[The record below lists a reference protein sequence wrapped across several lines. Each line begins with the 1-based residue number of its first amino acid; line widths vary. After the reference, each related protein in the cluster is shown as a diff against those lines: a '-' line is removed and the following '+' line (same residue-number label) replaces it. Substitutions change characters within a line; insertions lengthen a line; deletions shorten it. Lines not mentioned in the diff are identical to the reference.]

1 MKTGA
6 ALKTYR
12 SGRTDRRLKTG
23 DSRQKTQDRRLKT
36 EDSRQEDSDDMGI
49 NSPAEIAGIWIENGV
64 KKAGLPAGKMIVL
77 GMLAGAY
84 IGFGACVFVQATAAG
99 GDAFQAMASKL
110 IGAALFPVGLMMVI
124 LCGAELF
131 TGNNLLT
138 LALMNK
144 RISAGSMLRNWV
156 IVYIG
161 NLLGSVILAFLL
173 AKSGLFA
180 DAAGERAMAV
190 AAAKTSMPFTAAL
203 IRGIFCNILVV
214 LACWLQAGAKDLAG
228 KILAIWF
235 PIMLFV
241 FAGFEHSVA
250 NMTYIPLGIF
260 LGADVTWGAF
270 FIGNL
275 LPVTI
280 GNLIGGAAVIPFA
293 YYYAYK
299 K

>member
-1 MKTGA
+1 
-6 ALKTYR
+6 
-12 SGRTDRRLKTG
+12 
-23 DSRQKTQDRRLKT
+23 
-36 EDSRQEDSDDMGI
+36 MGV
-49 NSPAEIAGIWIENGV
+49 NSPAEIAEIWIGNGV
-64 KKAGLPAGKMIVL
+64 KKANLSIGKMIVL
-77 GMLAGAY
+77 GILAGAY
-84 IGFGACVFVQATAAG
+84 IGFGATVFVLATAAG
-99 GDAFQAMASKL
+99 GDPFQSMTAKL

-138 LALMNK
+138 LALMDK
-144 RISAGSMLRNWV
+144 KITAGQMVRNWG

-161 NLLGSVILAFLL
+161 NLIGSVLLAFLL

-180 DAAGERAMAV
+180 DAAGERAMAI
-190 AAAKTSMPFTAAL
+190 AAAKTSIPFMPAL

-214 LACWLQAGAKDLAG
+214 LACWMQAGAKSMIG
-228 KILAIWF
+228 KIFAIWF
-235 PIMLFV
+235 PIMMFV

-270 FIGNL
+270 FIANL

-280 GNLIGGAAVIPFA
+280 GNMIGGACMIPFA

>member
-1 MKTGA
+1 MGSYQHAIITDEEA
-6 ALKTYR
+6 RCR
-12 SGRTDRRLKTG
+12 SYSIREKRKLI
-23 DSRQKTQDRRLKT
+23 
-36 EDSRQEDSDDMGI
+36 MGV
-49 NSPAEIAGIWIENGV
+49 NSPAEITEIWINNGI
-64 KKAGLPAGKMIVL
+64 KKANLSVGKMLVL

-84 IGFGACVFVQATAAG
+84 IGFGANVLVLATAAG
-99 GDAFQAMASKL
+99 GDPFQSMVAKL

-138 LALMNK
+138 LALMDK
-144 RISAGSMLRNWV
+144 KITAGKMLKNWV

-161 NLLGSVILAFLL
+161 NLIGSVLLAFVL

-180 DAAGERAMAV
+180 DAAGERAMAI
-190 AAAKTSMPFTAAL
+190 AASKTSIPFMPAVL
-203 IRGIFCNILVV
+203 RGIGCNVLVV
-214 LACWLQAGAKDLAG
+214 LACWLQAGAKDMIG
-228 KILAIWF
+228 KIFAIWF
-235 PIMLFV
+235 PIMMFV

-260 LGADVTWGAF
+260 LGADVSWGAF
-270 FIGNL
+270 FLANL
-275 LPVTI
+275 VPVTI
-280 GNLIGGAAVIPFA
+280 GNLIGGAVVIPFA

>member
-1 MKTGA
+1 
-6 ALKTYR
+6 
-12 SGRTDRRLKTG
+12 
-23 DSRQKTQDRRLKT
+23 
-36 EDSRQEDSDDMGI
+36 MGI
-49 NSPAEIAGIWIENGV
+49 NSPAETADIWINNGV
-64 KKAGLPAGKMIVL
+64 KKAGLPIGKMIVL
-77 GMLAGAY
+77 GMLAGVY
-84 IGFGACVFVQATAAG
+84 IGFGACAFVQATAAG
-99 GDAFQAMASKL
+99 GDAFQSMAAKL
-110 IGAALFPVGLMMVI
+110 IGASLFPVGLMMVI

-138 LALMNK
+138 LALMDGK
-144 RISAGSMLRNWV
+144 ITWGKMLRNWCV
-156 IVYIG
+156 VYIA
-161 NLLGSVILAFLL
+161 NLAGSVILAFLL

-180 DAAGERAMAV
+180 DAAGERAMAI
-190 AAAKTSMPFTAAL
+190 ASAKTSIPFMPAL
-203 IRGIFCNILVV
+203 IRGILCNILVV
-214 LACWLQAGAKDLAG
+214 LACWFQAGAKDMIG
-228 KILAIWF
+228 KIFAIWF

-280 GNLIGGAAVIPFA
+280 GNMIGGAVIIPFA
-293 YYYAYK
+293 YYYSYK

>member
-1 MKTGA
+1 MGSYQHAIITDEEA
-6 ALKTYR
+6 RCR
-12 SGRTDRRLKTG
+12 SYSIREK
-23 DSRQKTQDRRLKT
+23 RQLI
-36 EDSRQEDSDDMGI
+36 MGV
-49 NSPAEIAGIWIENGV
+49 NSPAEITEIWINNGI
-64 KKAGLPAGKMIVL
+64 KKANLSVGKMLVL
-77 GMLAGAY
+77 GMLAGVY
-84 IGFGACVFVQATAAG
+84 IGFGANVFVLATAAG
-99 GDAFQAMASKL
+99 GDPFQSMVAKL

-138 LALMNK
+138 LALMDK
-144 RISAGSMLRNWV
+144 KITAGKMLKNWV

-161 NLLGSVILAFLL
+161 NLIGSVLLAFVL

-180 DAAGERAMAV
+180 DAAGERAMAI
-190 AAAKTSMPFTAAL
+190 AASKTSIPFMPAVL
-203 IRGIFCNILVV
+203 RGIGCNVLVV
-214 LACWLQAGAKDLAG
+214 LACWLQAGAKDMIG
-228 KILAIWF
+228 KIFAIWF
-235 PIMLFV
+235 PIMMFV

-260 LGADVTWGAF
+260 LGADVSWGAF
-270 FIGNL
+270 FLANL

-280 GNLIGGAAVIPFA
+280 GNLIGGAVVIPFA

>member
-1 MKTGA
+1 
-6 ALKTYR
+6 
-12 SGRTDRRLKTG
+12 
-23 DSRQKTQDRRLKT
+23 
-36 EDSRQEDSDDMGI
+36 MGI
-49 NSPAEIAGIWIENGV
+49 NSPAETADIWINNGV
-64 KKAGLPAGKMIVL
+64 KKAGLPIGKMIVL
-77 GMLAGAY
+77 GMLAGVY
-84 IGFGACVFVQATAAG
+84 IGFGACVFVQVTAAG
-99 GDAFQAMASKL
+99 GDAFQTMAAKL
-110 IGAALFPVGLMMVI
+110 IGASLFPVGLMMVI

-138 LALMNK
+138 LALMDGK
-144 RISAGSMLRNWV
+144 ITWGKMLRNWCV
-156 IVYIG
+156 VYIA
-161 NLLGSVILAFLL
+161 NLAGSVFLAFLL

-180 DAAGERAMAV
+180 DAAGERAMAI
-190 AAAKTSMPFTAAL
+190 ASAKTSIPFMPAL
-203 IRGIFCNILVV
+203 IRGILCNILVV
-214 LACWLQAGAKDLAG
+214 LACWFQAGAKDMIG
-228 KILAIWF
+228 KIFAIWF

-280 GNLIGGAAVIPFA
+280 GNMIGGAVIIPFA
-293 YYYAYK
+293 YYYSYK

>member
-1 MKTGA
+1 
-6 ALKTYR
+6 
-12 SGRTDRRLKTG
+12 
-23 DSRQKTQDRRLKT
+23 
-36 EDSRQEDSDDMGI
+36 MGI
-49 NSPAEIAGIWIENGV
+49 NSPAEIAEIWIGNGV
-64 KKAGLPAGKMIVL
+64 KKANLSAGKMIVL
-77 GMLAGAY
+77 GMLAGAF
-84 IGFGACVFVQATAAG
+84 IGFGADVFVLATAAG
-99 GDAFQAMASKL
+99 GDAFQSMAAKL

-138 LALMNK
+138 LALMDK
-144 RISAGSMLRNWV
+144 KITAGRMVRNWL

-161 NLLGSVILAFLL
+161 NLIGSVLLAFLL

-180 DAAGERAMAV
+180 DAAGERAMAI
-190 AAAKTSMPFTAAL
+190 AAAKTSIPFMPAL
-203 IRGIFCNILVV
+203 IRGVLCNILVV
-214 LACWLQAGAKDLAG
+214 LACWFQAGAKDMIG
-228 KILAIWF
+228 KIFAIWF

-280 GNLIGGAAVIPFA
+280 GNMIGGACVIPFA

>member
-1 MKTGA
+1 MGSYQHAIITDEEA
-6 ALKTYR
+6 RCR
-12 SGRTDRRLKTG
+12 SYSIREKRKLI
-23 DSRQKTQDRRLKT
+23 
-36 EDSRQEDSDDMGI
+36 MGV
-49 NSPAEIAGIWIENGV
+49 NSPAEITEIWINNGI
-64 KKAGLPAGKMIVL
+64 KKANLSVGKMLVL

-84 IGFGACVFVQATAAG
+84 IGFGANVFVLATAAG
-99 GDAFQAMASKL
+99 GDPFQSMVAKL

-138 LALMNK
+138 LALMDK
-144 RISAGSMLRNWV
+144 KITAGKMLKNWV

-161 NLLGSVILAFLL
+161 NLIGSVLLAFVL

-180 DAAGERAMAV
+180 DAAGERAMAI
-190 AAAKTSMPFTAAL
+190 AASKTSIPFMTAVL
-203 IRGIFCNILVV
+203 RGIGCNILVV
-214 LACWLQAGAKDLAG
+214 LACWLQAGAKDMIG
-228 KILAIWF
+228 KIFAIWF
-235 PIMLFV
+235 PIMMFV

-260 LGADVTWGAF
+260 LGADVSWGAF
-270 FIGNL
+270 FLANL
-275 LPVTI
+275 VPVTI
-280 GNLIGGAAVIPFA
+280 GNLIGGAVVIPFA

>member
-1 MKTGA
+1 MGSYQHAIITDEEA
-6 ALKTYR
+6 RCR
-12 SGRTDRRLKTG
+12 SYSIREKRKLI
-23 DSRQKTQDRRLKT
+23 
-36 EDSRQEDSDDMGI
+36 MGV
-49 NSPAEIAGIWIENGV
+49 NSPAEITEIWINNGI
-64 KKAGLPAGKMIVL
+64 KKANLSVGKMLVL

-84 IGFGACVFVQATAAG
+84 IGFGANVFVLATAAG
-99 GDAFQAMASKL
+99 GDPFQSMVAKL

-138 LALMNK
+138 LALMDK
-144 RISAGSMLRNWV
+144 KITVGKMLKNWV

-161 NLLGSVILAFLL
+161 NLIGSVLLAFVL

-180 DAAGERAMAV
+180 DAAGERAMAI
-190 AAAKTSMPFTAAL
+190 AASKTSIPFMPAVL
-203 IRGIFCNILVV
+203 RGIGCNVLVV
-214 LACWLQAGAKDLAG
+214 LACWLQAGAKDMIG
-228 KILAIWF
+228 KIFAIWF
-235 PIMLFV
+235 PIMMFV

-260 LGADVTWGAF
+260 LGADVSWGAF
-270 FIGNL
+270 FLANL
-275 LPVTI
+275 VPVTI
-280 GNLIGGAAVIPFA
+280 GNLIGGAVVIPFA

>member
-1 MKTGA
+1 MGSYQHAIITDEEA
-6 ALKTYR
+6 RCR
-12 SGRTDRRLKTG
+12 SYSIREKRKLI
-23 DSRQKTQDRRLKT
+23 
-36 EDSRQEDSDDMGI
+36 MGV
-49 NSPAEIAGIWIENGV
+49 NSPAEITEIWINNGI
-64 KKAGLPAGKMIVL
+64 KKANLSVGKMLVL

-84 IGFGACVFVQATAAG
+84 IGFGANVFVLATAAG
-99 GDAFQAMASKL
+99 GDPFQSMVAKL

-138 LALMNK
+138 LALMDK
-144 RISAGSMLRNWV
+144 KITAGKMLKNWV

-161 NLLGSVILAFLL
+161 NLIGSVLLAFVL

-180 DAAGERAMAV
+180 DAAGERAMAI
-190 AAAKTSMPFTAAL
+190 AASKTSIPFMPAVL
-203 IRGIFCNILVV
+203 RGIGCNILVV
-214 LACWLQAGAKDLAG
+214 LACWLQAGAKDMIG
-228 KILAIWF
+228 KIFAIWF
-235 PIMLFV
+235 PIMMFV

-260 LGADVTWGAF
+260 LGADVSWGAF
-270 FIGNL
+270 FLANL
-275 LPVTI
+275 VPVTI
-280 GNLIGGAAVIPFA
+280 GNLIGGAVVIPFA

>member
-1 MKTGA
+1 MGPYQHAIITDEEA
-6 ALKTYR
+6 RCR
-12 SGRTDRRLKTG
+12 SYSIMEKRKLI
-23 DSRQKTQDRRLKT
+23 
-36 EDSRQEDSDDMGI
+36 MGV
-49 NSPAEIAGIWIENGV
+49 NSPAEITEIWINNGI
-64 KKAGLPAGKMIVL
+64 KKANLSVGKMLVL

-84 IGFGACVFVQATAAG
+84 IGFGANVFVLATAAG
-99 GDAFQAMASKL
+99 GDPFQSMVAKL

-138 LALMNK
+138 LALMDK
-144 RISAGSMLRNWV
+144 KITAGKMLKNWV

-161 NLLGSVILAFLL
+161 NLIGSVLLAFVL

-180 DAAGERAMAV
+180 DAAGERAMAI
-190 AAAKTSMPFTAAL
+190 AASKTSIPFMPAVL
-203 IRGIFCNILVV
+203 RGIGCNVLVV
-214 LACWLQAGAKDLAG
+214 LACWLQAGAKDMIG
-228 KILAIWF
+228 KIFAIWF
-235 PIMLFV
+235 PIMMFV

-260 LGADVTWGAF
+260 LGADVSWGAF
-270 FIGNL
+270 FLANL
-275 LPVTI
+275 VPVTI
-280 GNLIGGAAVIPFA
+280 GNLIGGAVVIPFA